1 MTAIITIADKFKNI
15 FQRFSRFGTWFLE
28 HQRRNLIAIFSLF
41 ILIAFSTTVIVNITP
56 RPSNLPSTELN
67 TSVSFGTL
75 NKTASLTKSVFNK
88 NNGVLELHYTI
99 SDGAVSDQDLVDIS
113 KIKFTAMTDHGGN
126 QVTGRVVPTS
136 NNTLV
141 VQFKNLSHN
150 FNAVTLTAFDK
161 SINTATVEAPS
172 SVVADSSSAKKNTAN
187 SNNASGK
194 FIINRDKV
202 SKSNT
207 LTFATQRE
215 LEVSESEAKIAA
227 QQKLISK
234 NTNAIVEYQKAIDQQ
249 QSSIKKYQKILAQS
263 DDSDTQTSIDNARD
277 AITQIR
283 TQISDAQK
291 IFNVLRQILLNI
303 KRQKNKFNMVSHCYQ
318 NQPICNT
325 TSLNKLPIGLFFSI
339 K

>member
-1 MTAIITIADKFKNI
+1 MTAIITITDKFRNI
-15 FQRFSRFGTWFLE
+15 MQKFSRFGTWFLE
-28 HQRRNLIAIFSLF
+28 HQRRNLIGIFILF
-41 ILIAFSTTVIVNITP
+41 VLIAFGTTLLVTITP

-67 TSVSFGTL
+67 TPVSFGTL

-88 NNGVLELHYTI
+88 DNGVLELHYTI

-113 KIKFTAMTDHGGN
+113 KIKFTALTDHGGN

-150 FNAVTLTAFDK
+150 FNAVTLTAHDK
-161 SINTATVEAPS
+161 SINTAIVEAPS
-172 SVVADSSSAKKNTAN
+172 SVVADSLSTKKKTAN
-187 SNNASGK
+187 SSTTSGK

-207 LTFATQRE
+207 LTFATQQE
-215 LEVSESEAKIAA
+215 LEVSESDAKILA

-234 NTNAIVEYQKAIDQQ
+234 NTKAIVEYQKAIDQQ
-249 QSSIKKYQKILAQS
+249 QDSIKKYQKILAQS
-263 DDSDTQTSIDNARD
+263 DDSGTQPSIDNARD
-277 AITQIR
+277 TMTQIR

-291 IFNVLRQILLNI
+291 NIQRAKTNISQYQKTKKQVEDGKSLLP
-303 KRQKNKFNMVSHCYQ
+303 K
-318 NQPICNT
+318 PT
-325 TSLNKLPIGLFFSI
+325 DL
-339 K
+339 

>member
-1 MTAIITIADKFKNI
+1 MTAIITIADKFRNI

-41 ILIAFSTTVIVNITP
+41 ILIAFSTTVMVNITP

-67 TSVSFGTL
+67 TPVSFGTL

-113 KIKFTAMTDHGGN
+113 KVKFTAMTDHGGN

-150 FNAVTLTAFDK
+150 FNAVTLTAHDK

-172 SVVADSSSAKKNTAN
+172 SVVADSSSAKKTNAN
-187 SNNASGK
+187 NDTASGK

-207 LTFATQRE
+207 LTFASQKE
-215 LEVSESEAKIAA
+215 IEVSESEAKISA

-249 QSSIKKYQKILAQS
+249 ESSIKKYQKILAQS
-263 DDSDTQTSIDNARD
+263 DDSDTQTSIDNARNE
-277 AITQIR
+277 ITQIR

-291 IFNVLRQILLNI
+291 NIQRAKTNISQYQKTKKQVQEGKSLLP
-303 KRQKNKFNMVSHCYQ
+303 K
-318 NQPICNT
+318 PT
-325 TSLNKLPIGLFFSI
+325 GL
-339 K
+339 

>member
-1 MTAIITIADKFKNI
+1 MTVIITITDKFRNI
-15 FQRFSRFGTWFLE
+15 LQRFSCFGTWFLE
-28 HQRRNLIAIFSLF
+28 HQRRNLIGIFSLF
-41 ILIAFSTTVIVNITP
+41 VLIAFGTTLLVTITP

-67 TSVSFGTL
+67 TPVSFGTL

-88 NNGVLELHYTI
+88 DNGVLELHYTI
-99 SDGAVSDQDLVDIS
+99 SDGSVSDQDLVDIS
-113 KIKFTAMTDHGGN
+113 KIKFTALTDHGGN

-141 VQFKNLSHN
+141 VQFKNLSRN
-150 FNAVTLTAFDK
+150 FNAVTLTAHDK

-172 SVVADSSSAKKNTAN
+172 SVIADSSSTKKKTAN
-187 SNNASGK
+187 SSTVSGK

-202 SKSNT
+202 SKSNI
-207 LTFATQRE
+207 LTFATQQE
-215 LEVSESEAKIAA
+215 LEVSESDAKISA

-249 QSSIKKYQKILAQS
+249 QDSIKKYQKILAQS
-263 DDSDTQTSIDNARD
+263 DESGTQTSIDNARD

-291 IFNVLRQILLNI
+291 NIQRAKTNITQYQKTKKQVQEGKSLLP
-303 KRQKNKFNMVSHCYQ
+303 K
-318 NQPICNT
+318 PT
-325 TSLNKLPIGLFFSI
+325 DL
-339 K
+339 

>member
-1 MTAIITIADKFKNI
+1 MIAIITIADKFRNI

-28 HQRRNLIAIFSLF
+28 HQRRNLIGIFSLF
-41 ILIAFSTTVIVNITP
+41 ILIAFGTTVMVNITP
-56 RPSNLPSTELN
+56 RPSNLPSTALN
-67 TSVSFGTL
+67 TPVSFGTL

-150 FNAVTLTAFDK
+150 FNAVTMTAHDK

-172 SVVADSSSAKKNTAN
+172 SVSAESSSAKKTTAN
-187 SNNASGK
+187 SNTASGK

-207 LTFATQRE
+207 LTFATQKE
-215 LEVSESEAKIAA
+215 LEVSESEAKMSA

-249 QSSIKKYQKILAQS
+249 QASIKKYQKILAQS

-291 IFNVLRQILLNI
+291 NI
-303 KRQKNKFNMVSHCYQ
+303 QRAKTNISQYQKTKRQAQEGK
-318 NQPICNT
+318 
-325 TSLNKLPIGLFFSI
+325 SLLPKPTDL
-339 K
+339 

>member
-1 MTAIITIADKFKNI
+1 MTAIITIADKFRNI

-41 ILIAFSTTVIVNITP
+41 ILIAFSTTVMVNITP

-67 TSVSFGTL
+67 TPVSFGTL

-150 FNAVTLTAFDK
+150 FNAVTLTAHDK

-172 SVVADSSSAKKNTAN
+172 SVVADSSSAKKTAAN
-187 SNNASGK
+187 SNTVSGK
-194 FIINRDKV
+194 FIINHDKV
-202 SKSNT
+202 SKSNR

-263 DDSDTQTSIDNARD
+263 DESDTQTSIDNARD

-291 IFNVLRQILLNI
+291 NIQRAKTNISQYQKTKKQVQEGKSLLP
-303 KRQKNKFNMVSHCYQ
+303 K
-318 NQPICNT
+318 PT
-325 TSLNKLPIGLFFSI
+325 DL
-339 K
+339 

>member
-1 MTAIITIADKFKNI
+1 MTAIITIADKFRNI

-41 ILIAFSTTVIVNITP
+41 ILIAFSTTVMVNITP
-56 RPSNLPSTELN
+56 RPSNLPSTDLN
-67 TSVSFGTL
+67 TPVSFGTL

-150 FNAVTLTAFDK
+150 FNAVTLTAHDK

-172 SVVADSSSAKKNTAN
+172 SVS
-187 SNNASGK
+187 
-194 FIINRDKV
+194 
-202 SKSNT
+202 
-207 LTFATQRE
+207 
-215 LEVSESEAKIAA
+215 
-227 QQKLISK
+227 
-234 NTNAIVEYQKAIDQQ
+234 
-249 QSSIKKYQKILAQS
+249 
-263 DDSDTQTSIDNARD
+263 
-277 AITQIR
+277 
-283 TQISDAQK
+283 
-291 IFNVLRQILLNI
+291 
-303 KRQKNKFNMVSHCYQ
+303 C
-318 NQPICNT
+318 
-325 TSLNKLPIGLFFSI
+325 
-339 K
+339 

>member
-1 MTAIITIADKFKNI
+1 MTTIITITNKFRNI
-15 FQRFSRFGTWFLE
+15 LQRFSRFGTWFLE
-28 HQRRNLIAIFSLF
+28 HQRRNLIGIFSLF
-41 ILIAFSTTVIVNITP
+41 VLIAFGTTLLVTITP

-67 TSVSFGTL
+67 TPVSFGTL

-99 SDGAVSDQDLVDIS
+99 SDGSVSDQDLVDIS

-150 FNAVTLTAFDK
+150 FNAVTLTAHDK

-172 SVVADSSSAKKNTAN
+172 SVSAESSSAKITNAN
-187 SNNASGK
+187 SNTASGK

-202 SKSNT
+202 SKSNF
-207 LTFATQRE
+207 LTFATQKE
-215 LEVSESEAKIAA
+215 LEVSESDAKISA
-227 QQKLISK
+227 QQKLIAK

-249 QSSIKKYQKILAQS
+249 QDSIKKYQKILAQS
-263 DDSDTQTSIDNARD
+263 DDSGTQTSIDNARD
-277 AITQIR
+277 TMTQIR

-291 IFNVLRQILLNI
+291 NIQRAKTNISQYQKAKKQVQDGTTLLP
-303 KRQKNKFNMVSHCYQ
+303 K
-318 NQPICNT
+318 PT
-325 TSLNKLPIGLFFSI
+325 DL
-339 K
+339 

>member
-1 MTAIITIADKFKNI
+1 MTAIITIADKFRNI

-28 HQRRNLIAIFSLF
+28 HQRRNLIAIFTLF
-41 ILIAFSTTVIVNITP
+41 ILIAFGTTVLVSITP

-67 TSVSFGTL
+67 TPVSFGTL

-113 KIKFTAMTDHGGN
+113 KIKFTAMTDHGGS

-150 FNAVTLTAFDK
+150 FNAVTLTAHDK

-172 SVVADSSSAKKNTAN
+172 SVVADSSSAKKTAAN
-187 SNNASGK
+187 SNTVSGK

-202 SKSNT
+202 SKSNR

-215 LEVSESEAKIAA
+215 LEVNESEAKIAA

-234 NTNAIVEYQKAIDQQ
+234 NTNAIVEYQKAINQQ
-249 QSSIKKYQKILAQS
+249 QSSIKKYQKILAQF

-291 IFNVLRQILLNI
+291 NIQRARTNISQYQKTRKQVQEGKSLLP
-303 KRQKNKFNMVSHCYQ
+303 K
-318 NQPICNT
+318 PT
-325 TSLNKLPIGLFFSI
+325 GL
-339 K
+339 

>member
-1 MTAIITIADKFKNI
+1 MSAIITITDKFRNV

-28 HQRRNLIAIFSLF
+28 HQRRNLIGIFSIF
-41 ILIAFSTTVIVNITP
+41 VMIAFGATVLVSITP

-67 TSVSFGTL
+67 TPVSFGTL

-99 SDGAVSDQDLVDIS
+99 SDGSVSDQDLVDIS
-113 KIKFTAMTDHGGN
+113 KIKFTAMTDHGDN

-136 NNTLV
+136 NNTVV

-150 FNAVTLTAFDK
+150 FNAVTLTAHDK

-172 SVVADSSSAKKNTAN
+172 SVVADSSNAKKTTAN
-187 SNNASGK
+187 SNTANGK

-207 LTFATQRE
+207 LTFATQKE
-215 LEVSESEAKIAA
+215 LEVNESNDKISA

-263 DDSDTQTSIDNARD
+263 DDSDTQTSINNARD

-283 TQISDAQK
+283 TQVSDAQNNIQRAKTNISQYQK
-291 IFNVLRQILLNI
+291 IKKQVEDGKSLLP
-303 KRQKNKFNMVSHCYQ
+303 K
-318 NQPICNT
+318 PT
-325 TSLNKLPIGLFFSI
+325 DL
-339 K
+339 

>member
-1 MTAIITIADKFKNI
+1 MTAIITIADKFRNI

-41 ILIAFSTTVIVNITP
+41 ILIAFSTTVMVNITP
-56 RPSNLPSTELN
+56 RPSNLPSTDLN
-67 TSVSFGTL
+67 TPVSFGTL

-99 SDGAVSDQDLVDIS
+99 SDGSVSDQDLVDIS

-126 QVTGRVVPTS
+126 QVTGRVV
-136 NNTLV
+136 

-150 FNAVTLTAFDK
+150 FNAVTLTAHDK

-172 SVVADSSSAKKNTAN
+172 SVSAESSSAKITNAN
-187 SNNASGK
+187 SNTASGK

-202 SKSNT
+202 SKSNF
-207 LTFATQRE
+207 LTFATQKE
-215 LEVSESEAKIAA
+215 LEVSESDAKISA
-227 QQKLISK
+227 QQKLIAK

-249 QSSIKKYQKILAQS
+249 QASIKKYQKRLAQS

-291 IFNVLRQILLNI
+291 NIQRAKTNISQYQKTKKQVQEGKTLLP
-303 KRQKNKFNMVSHCYQ
+303 K
-318 NQPICNT
+318 PT
-325 TSLNKLPIGLFFSI
+325 DL
-339 K
+339 

>member
-1 MTAIITIADKFKNI
+1 MTAIITIADKFRNI

-41 ILIAFSTTVIVNITP
+41 ILIAFGTTVLVSITP

-67 TSVSFGTL
+67 TPVSFGTL

-150 FNAVTLTAFDK
+150 FNAVTLTAHDK

-172 SVVADSSSAKKNTAN
+172 SVSADTSSAKKPTAN
-187 SNNASGK
+187 SNTASGK

-215 LEVSESEAKIAA
+215 LEDSESEAKISA

-234 NTNAIVEYQKAIDQQ
+234 NTNAIVEYQKAINQQ
-249 QSSIKKYQKILAQS
+249 QASIKKYQKILAQS
-263 DDSDTQTSIDNARD
+263 DDSDTQTSINNARD
-277 AITQIR
+277 TITQIR
-283 TQISDAQK
+283 TQISDAQNNIQRAK
-291 IFNVLRQILLNI
+291 TNISQYQKTKNQVQEGKSLLP
-303 KRQKNKFNMVSHCYQ
+303 K
-318 NQPICNT
+318 PT
-325 TSLNKLPIGLFFSI
+325 DL
-339 K
+339 

>member
-1 MTAIITIADKFKNI
+1 MTAIITIADKFRTI

-41 ILIAFSTTVIVNITP
+41 ILIAFGTTVLVSITP

-67 TSVSFGTL
+67 TPVSFGNL
-75 NKTASLTKSVFNK
+75 NKTASLTESVFNK

-99 SDGAVSDQDLVDIS
+99 SDGSVSDQDLVDIS
-113 KIKFTAMTDHGGN
+113 RIKFTAMTDHGGN

-150 FNAVTLTAFDK
+150 FNAVTLTAHDK

-172 SVVADSSSAKKNTAN
+172 SVVADSSSAKKTAAN
-187 SNNASGK
+187 SNTASGK
-194 FIINRDKV
+194 VIINRDKV
-202 SKSNT
+202 SKSNS

-249 QSSIKKYQKILAQS
+249 QASIKKYQKILAQS
-263 DDSDTQTSIDNARD
+263 DDSDTQTSINNARD

-283 TQISDAQK
+283 TQVSDAQNNIQRAK
-291 IFNVLRQILLNI
+291 TNISQYQKTKKQVEDGKSLLP
-303 KRQKNKFNMVSHCYQ
+303 K
-318 NQPICNT
+318 PT
-325 TSLNKLPIGLFFSI
+325 DL
-339 K
+339 

>member
-1 MTAIITIADKFKNI
+1 MTTIITIADKFRNM
-15 FQRFSRFGTWFLE
+15 FQRFSRFGSWFLE

-41 ILIAFSTTVIVNITP
+41 ILIAFGTTVMVNITP

-67 TSVSFGTL
+67 TPVSFGTL
-75 NKTASLTKSVFNK
+75 NKTVSLTKSVFNK

-113 KIKFTAMTDHGGN
+113 KIKFTAITDHGGN
-126 QVTGRVVPTS
+126 KVTGRVVPTS

-141 VQFKNLSHN
+141 VQFKHLSHN
-150 FNAVTLTAFDK
+150 FNAVTLTAHDK
-161 SINTATVEAPS
+161 SINTSTVEAPS
-172 SVVADSSSAKKNTAN
+172 SVVADSSSAKKTTAN
-187 SNNASGK
+187 SNTASGK

-207 LTFATQRE
+207 LRFATQKE
-215 LEVSESEAKIAA
+215 LEVSEREAKIAA

-263 DDSDTQTSIDNARD
+263 DESDTQTSVDNARD

-291 IFNVLRQILLNI
+291 NI
-303 KRQKNKFNMVSHCYQ
+303 QRAKTNISQYRKTKRQAQEGK
-318 NQPICNT
+318 
-325 TSLNKLPIGLFFSI
+325 SLLPKPTDL
-339 K
+339 

>member
-1 MTAIITIADKFKNI
+1 MTAIITIADKFRNI
-15 FQRFSRFGTWFLE
+15 FKRFSRFGTWFLE

-41 ILIAFSTTVIVNITP
+41 ILIAFSTTVMVNITP
-56 RPSNLPSTELN
+56 RPSNLPSTDLN
-67 TSVSFGTL
+67 TPVSFGTL

-99 SDGAVSDQDLVDIS
+99 SDGSVSDQDLVDIS

-126 QVTGRVVPTS
+126 QVTGHVVPTS

-141 VQFKNLSHN
+141 VQFKSLSHN
-150 FNAVTLTAFDK
+150 FNAVTLTAHDK

-172 SVVADSSSAKKNTAN
+172 SISAESSRTKKTATDTNT
-187 SNNASGK
+187 SSGK

-207 LTFATQRE
+207 LTFASQKE

-234 NTNAIVEYQKAIDQQ
+234 NTNAIVQYQKAIDQQ

-291 IFNVLRQILLNI
+291 NIQRAKTNITQYQKTRKEVQEGKSLLP
-303 KRQKNKFNMVSHCYQ
+303 K
-318 NQPICNT
+318 PT
-325 TSLNKLPIGLFFSI
+325 GL
-339 K
+339 

>member
-1 MTAIITIADKFKNI
+1 MTAIITIADKFRNI

-41 ILIAFSTTVIVNITP
+41 ILIAFSTTVMVNITP

-67 TSVSFGTL
+67 TPVSFGTL

-136 NNTLV
+136 NNTVV

-150 FNAVTLTAFDK
+150 FNAVTLTAHDK

-172 SVVADSSSAKKNTAN
+172 SVVVDSSSAKKTAAN
-187 SNNASGK
+187 SNTTSGK

-207 LTFATQRE
+207 LTFATQRK

-249 QSSIKKYQKILAQS
+249 QASIKKYQKILAQS
-263 DDSDTQTSIDNARD
+263 DDSDTQTSINNARD

-283 TQISDAQK
+283 TQVSDAQNNIQRAK
-291 IFNVLRQILLNI
+291 TNISQYQKTKNQVEDGKSLLP
-303 KRQKNKFNMVSHCYQ
+303 K
-318 NQPICNT
+318 PT
-325 TSLNKLPIGLFFSI
+325 DL
-339 K
+339 

>member
-1 MTAIITIADKFKNI
+1 MNAIITIADKSRNI

-28 HQRRNLIAIFSLF
+28 HQRRNLIGIFSLF
-41 ILIAFSTTVIVNITP
+41 ILIAFGTTVLVSITP

-67 TSVSFGTL
+67 TPVSFGTL
-75 NKTASLTKSVFNK
+75 NKTASLTKSIFNK
-88 NNGVLELHYTI
+88 NNGVLELQYTI
-99 SDGAVSDQDLVDIS
+99 SDGAVSNQDLVDIS
-113 KIKFTAMTDHGGN
+113 KIKFTAISDHGGN

-150 FNAVTLTAFDK
+150 FNAVTLTAHDK

-172 SVVADSSSAKKNTAN
+172 SVVADSSSAKKTAANTN
-187 SNNASGK
+187 TASGK

-202 SKSNT
+202 SKSNS
-207 LTFATQRE
+207 LTFASQKE
-215 LEVSESEAKIAA
+215 LEVSESEAKIVA

-249 QSSIKKYQKILAQS
+249 QASIKKYQKILAQS

-291 IFNVLRQILLNI
+291 NIQRAKTNISQYQKTKKQVQEGKSLLP
-303 KRQKNKFNMVSHCYQ
+303 K
-318 NQPICNT
+318 PT
-325 TSLNKLPIGLFFSI
+325 DL
-339 K
+339 

>member
-1 MTAIITIADKFKNI
+1 MTAIITIADKFRNF

-41 ILIAFSTTVIVNITP
+41 ILIAFSTTVMVNITP

-67 TSVSFGTL
+67 TPVSFGTL

-150 FNAVTLTAFDK
+150 FNAVTLTAHDK

-172 SVVADSSSAKKNTAN
+172 SVSAESSSTKKTATDTNT
-187 SNNASGK
+187 ASGK

-202 SKSNT
+202 SKSKT
-207 LTFATQRE
+207 LTFATQKE

-249 QSSIKKYQKILAQS
+249 QSYIKKYQKILAQS

-291 IFNVLRQILLNI
+291 NIQRAKTNISQYQKTKKQVQEGKSLLP
-303 KRQKNKFNMVSHCYQ
+303 K
-318 NQPICNT
+318 PT
-325 TSLNKLPIGLFFSI
+325 DL
-339 K
+339 

>member
-1 MTAIITIADKFKNI
+1 MTAIITIADTFRNI
-15 FQRFSRFGTWFLE
+15 FQRFSRFGMWFLE

-41 ILIAFSTTVIVNITP
+41 ILIAFSTTVVVNITP

-67 TSVSFGTL
+67 SPVSFGTL
-75 NKTASLTKSVFNK
+75 NKTANLTKSVFNK

-113 KIKFTAMTDHGGN
+113 KVKFTAMTDHGGN

-150 FNAVTLTAFDK
+150 FNAVTLTANDK

-172 SVVADSSSAKKNTAN
+172 SVSAESSSTKKTATDTNT
-187 SNNASGK
+187 ASGK

-207 LTFATQRE
+207 LTFASQKE
-215 LEVSESEAKIAA
+215 LEVRESEAKIAA

-249 QSSIKKYQKILAQS
+249 QSSIKKYQKLLAQS
-263 DDSDTQTSIDNARD
+263 DDADTQTSIDNARD

-291 IFNVLRQILLNI
+291 NIQRAKTNISQYQKTKKHVQEGKSLLP
-303 KRQKNKFNMVSHCYQ
+303 K
-318 NQPICNT
+318 PT
-325 TSLNKLPIGLFFSI
+325 DL
-339 K
+339 

>member
-1 MTAIITIADKFKNI
+1 
-15 FQRFSRFGTWFLE
+15 
-28 HQRRNLIAIFSLF
+28 
-41 ILIAFSTTVIVNITP
+41 P
-56 RPSNLPSTELN
+56 
-67 TSVSFGTL
+67 VSFGTL

-141 VQFKNLSHN
+141 VQFKNLSRN
-150 FNAVTLTAFDK
+150 FNAVTLTAHDK

-172 SVVADSSSAKKNTAN
+172 SVVADSSSAKKTNANNNT
-187 SNNASGK
+187 ASGK

-202 SKSNT
+202 SKSNS
-207 LTFATQRE
+207 LPFATQKE
-215 LEVSESEAKIAA
+215 LEVSESDAKISA

-234 NTNAIVEYQKAIDQQ
+234 NTTAIVEYQKAIVQQ

-283 TQISDAQK
+283 TQISD
-291 IFNVLRQILLNI
+291 V
-303 KRQKNKFNMVSHCYQ
+303 QKNIQRAKTNISQYQ
-318 NQPICNT
+318 KTKKQVQEGK
-325 TSLNKLPIGLFFSI
+325 SLLPKPTDL
-339 K
+339 

>member
-1 MTAIITIADKFKNI
+1 MTAIITIADKFRNI

-28 HQRRNLIAIFSLF
+28 HQRRNLIGIFSLF
-41 ILIAFSTTVIVNITP
+41 ILIAFGTTVLVSITP

-67 TSVSFGTL
+67 TPVSFGTL

-150 FNAVTLTAFDK
+150 FNAVTLTAHDK
-161 SINTATVEAPS
+161 SINTSTVEAPS
-172 SVVADSSSAKKNTAN
+172 SVVADSSSAKKTSAN
-187 SNNASGK
+187 SNTASGK

-207 LTFATQRE
+207 LTFATQKG

-249 QSSIKKYQKILAQS
+249 LSSIKKYQKLLAQS

-277 AITQIR
+277 VITQIR
-283 TQISDAQK
+283 TQMSDAQK
-291 IFNVLRQILLNI
+291 NI
-303 KRQKNKFNMVSHCYQ
+303 QRAKTNISQYQKTKRQAQEGK
-318 NQPICNT
+318 
-325 TSLNKLPIGLFFSI
+325 SLLPKPTDL
-339 K
+339 

>member
-1 MTAIITIADKFKNI
+1 MTTIITIADKFRKI

-28 HQRRNLIAIFSLF
+28 HQRRNLITIFSLF
-41 ILIAFSTTVIVNITP
+41 ILIAFSTTVMVNITP

-67 TSVSFGTL
+67 TPVSFGTL

-88 NNGVLELHYTI
+88 DNGVLELHYTI

-126 QVTGRVVPTS
+126 LVTGRVVPTS
-136 NNTLV
+136 NNTVV
-141 VQFKNLSHN
+141 VQFKNLSHS
-150 FNAVTLTAFDK
+150 FNAVTLTAHDK

-172 SVVADSSSAKKNTAN
+172 SVSAESSRTKKTATDTNT
-187 SNNASGK
+187 ASGK

-207 LTFATQRE
+207 LTFASQKK

-249 QSSIKKYQKILAQS
+249 QASIKKYQKILAQS

-291 IFNVLRQILLNI
+291 NI
-303 KRQKNKFNMVSHCYQ
+303 QRAKTNISQYKKTKRQAQEGKSW
-318 NQPICNT
+318 
-325 TSLNKLPIGLFFSI
+325 LPKPTDL
-339 K
+339 

>member
-1 MTAIITIADKFKNI
+1 MTAIITIADKFRNM

-28 HQRRNLIAIFSLF
+28 HQRRNLIGIFSLF
-41 ILIAFSTTVIVNITP
+41 ILIAFGTTVMVNITP
-56 RPSNLPSTELN
+56 RPSNLPSTELH
-67 TSVSFGTL
+67 TPVSFGTL

-99 SDGAVSDQDLVDIS
+99 SDGAVLDQDLVDIS
-113 KIKFTAMTDHGGN
+113 KINFTAITDHGGN

-150 FNAVTLTAFDK
+150 FNAVTMTAHDK

-172 SVVADSSSAKKNTAN
+172 SVSAESSSAKKTTAN
-187 SNNASGK
+187 SNSASGK

-207 LTFATQRE
+207 LTFATQKE

-291 IFNVLRQILLNI
+291 NIQRAKTNISQYQKTKKQVQEGKSLLP
-303 KRQKNKFNMVSHCYQ
+303 K
-318 NQPICNT
+318 PT
-325 TSLNKLPIGLFFSI
+325 DL
-339 K
+339 

>member
-1 MTAIITIADKFKNI
+1 MTATLNFFKWFAD
-15 FQRFSRFGTWFLE
+15 RFDWLNKKYHDLTTWHLE
-28 HQRRNLIAIFSLF
+28 HQRRNLIGIFSLF
-41 ILIAFSTTVIVNITP
+41 TLIAFGTTVMVSITP

-67 TSVSFGTL
+67 TPVSFGTL

-141 VQFKNLSHN
+141 VQFKNLSRN
-150 FNAVTLTAFDK
+150 FNAVTLTAHDK

-172 SVVADSSSAKKNTAN
+172 SVVADSSSAKKTTAN
-187 SNNASGK
+187 SSTDSGK

-202 SKSNT
+202 SKSDT
-207 LTFATQRE
+207 LTFATQQE
-215 LEVSESEAKIAA
+215 LEVSESDAKISA

-234 NTNAIVEYQKAIDQQ
+234 NMNAIVEYQKAIDQQ
-249 QSSIKKYQKILAQS
+249 QDTIKKYQKILAQS
-263 DDSDTQTSIDNARD
+263 DDSGTQTSIDNARD
-277 AITQIR
+277 TMTQIR
-283 TQISDAQK
+283 TQISDAQNNIQRAK
-291 IFNVLRQILLNI
+291 TNISQYQTTKKQVQDGKSLLP
-303 KRQKNKFNMVSHCYQ
+303 K
-318 NQPICNT
+318 PT
-325 TSLNKLPIGLFFSI
+325 DL
-339 K
+339 

>member
-1 MTAIITIADKFKNI
+1 MSAIITITDKFRNV

-28 HQRRNLIAIFSLF
+28 HQRRNLIGIFSIF
-41 ILIAFSTTVIVNITP
+41 VMIAFGATVLVSITP

-67 TSVSFGTL
+67 TPVSFGTL

-99 SDGAVSDQDLVDIS
+99 SDGSVSDQDLVDIS

-136 NNTLV
+136 NNTVV

-150 FNAVTLTAFDK
+150 FNAVTLTAHDK

-172 SVVADSSSAKKNTAN
+172 SVVADSSNAKKTTAN
-187 SNNASGK
+187 SNTANGK

-207 LTFATQRE
+207 LTFATQKE
-215 LEVSESEAKIAA
+215 LEVNESNDKISA

-263 DDSDTQTSIDNARD
+263 DDSDTQTSINNARD

-283 TQISDAQK
+283 TQVSDAQNNIQRAKTNISQYQK
-291 IFNVLRQILLNI
+291 IKKQVEDGKSLLP
-303 KRQKNKFNMVSHCYQ
+303 K
-318 NQPICNT
+318 PT
-325 TSLNKLPIGLFFSI
+325 DL
-339 K
+339 